1 MAQTETS
8 AHKTGQTIKE
18 KYDAIY
24 LKKYGLTY
32 YQYIGAKGGKKGRT
46 GGFASK
52 KVGEDGLTGIERAR
66 ISGTIGGTIS
76 RRRKNES

>member
-1 MAQTETS
+1 MAQTETGS
-8 AHKTGQTIKE
+8 HRTAKTNKE

-24 LKKYGLTY
+24 LKKYGVTY

-52 KVGEDGLTGIERAR
+52 KVGVDGLTGIERAR
-66 ISGTIGGTIS
+66 ISGSVGGKIS
-76 RRRKNES
+76 KRQKNES